1 MENISNYTTID
12 YIPVD
17 YGKLSIAQTPP
28 DILVVQAN
36 NAKEVIKITP
46 TGELYWNGR
55 LVETDTDFKAAML
68 DLAEH
73 FKKQWF

>member
-1 MENISNYTTID
+1 METTANYE
-12 YIPVD
+12 
-17 YGKLSIAQTPP
+17 SSSTPGLLYTATLNP

-55 LVETDTDFKAAML
+55 LVETDTDFKLAML

-73 FKKQWF
+73 FKKRWF